1 METDSTMVGNL
12 PLPRRLLT
20 LIDSGFWP
28 RTLNEAK
35 RQGIR
40 GPVSK
45 ERIQS
50 FAPEQDQIHF
60 LSPPF
65 STVATRMAHGDKFWS
80 RFGALEQIS
89 PELSVF
95 VADFGIGSDSPI
107 LLDYRP
113 DVSNPSVIRLKL
125 NPVLGETLVSG
136 RKRVVG
142 WANVWL
148 RCADTFDTFADML
161 GLEQGTTSDAKR

>member
-1 METDSTMVGNL
+1 METDSTMVGTL
-12 PLPRRLLT
+12 PLPNRLLT

-28 RTLNEAK
+28 RTPDEAR
-35 RQGIR
+35 RQGLR
-40 GPVSK
+40 GLVSK
-45 ERIQS
+45 ELIQF
-50 FAPEQDQIHF
+50 FAPEQDQIHL

-65 STVATRMAHGDKFWS
+65 STVATRMAQGDKFWS

-89 PELSVF
+89 PELCVF
-95 VADFGIGSDSPI
+95 IADFGMGSDSPI

-113 DVSNPSVIRLKL
+113 DVSNPAVIGLKL
-125 NPVLGETLVSG
+125 NPVLGETLASG

-148 RCADTFDTFADML
+148 RCADTFDAFVDML
-161 GLEQGTTSDAKR
+161 GLEQGVSSQR

>member
-1 METDSTMVGNL
+1 METDSTMVGTLSL
-12 PLPRRLLT
+12 PKRLLT

-28 RTLNEAK
+28 RTPDEAK
-35 RQGIR
+35 RQGLR
-40 GPVSK
+40 GFVSK
-45 ERIQS
+45 ERIQF
-50 FAPEQDQIHF
+50 FAPEQDQIHL

-65 STVATRMAHGDKFWS
+65 MTVATRMVHNKFWS

-89 PELSVF
+89 PELSVDI
-95 VADFGIGSDSPI
+95 ADFGMGSDSPI

-113 DVSNPSVIRLKL
+113 DVSNPAVIRLKL
-125 NPVLGETLVSG
+125 NPVLGETLASG

-148 RCADTFDTFADML
+148 RCADTFDAFADML
-161 GLEQGTTSDAKR
+161 GLEQGVSAKR

>member
-1 METDSTMVGNL
+1 METDSTMVGTLRL
-12 PLPRRLLT
+12 PMRLLT

-28 RTLNEAK
+28 RTPDEAK
-35 RQGIR
+35 RQGLR
-40 GPVSK
+40 GLVSK
-45 ERIQS
+45 ERIQF
-50 FAPEQDQIHF
+50 FAPEQDQIHL

-65 STVATRMAHGDKFWS
+65 RTVATLVAHGHTFWS

-89 PELSVF
+89 PELCVDI
-95 VADFGIGSDSPI
+95 ADFGMGSDSPI

-113 DVSNPSVIRLKL
+113 DVSNPAIIRLKL
-125 NPVLGETLVSG
+125 NPVLGETLASG

-148 RCADTFDTFADML
+148 RCADTFDVFADML
-161 GLEQGTTSDAKR
+161 GLEQGVSSQR